1 MNFDFSEEQSA
12 LRDHIRRSLQKA
24 CPLTEVRR
32 VFDDGADCSEKA
44 WQAVIELGLPAT
56 MIGEAYGGLGL
67 GALEMCIVAEE
78 IGRVLAPIPFSS
90 SLYFAAEAIS
100 TFGTEAQKSYHLPGL
115 ASGEVVGTYAIDEP
129 GYYSS
134 GRAPGA
140 YMKDGLL
147 HGSKAPVPDGL
158 MADIAIVLAR
168 RSPDAAADDTVLVI
182 VPLGQPAV
190 QRVAVEMLDRSRPHA
205 QVDFDGADAD
215 ILGDGA
221 NGGQIWEA
229 VKDRAAV
236 LLAFEQLGGADAAL
250 EMACDYALQR
260 KAFGRP
266 IGSFQA
272 IKHKVAN
279 IYIKNSLGRANAYFS
294 AWALANNSP
303 DLPRAAA
310 ASLLSCSDAFV
321 FAAKE
326 NNQVH
331 GGMSYCWETDCHFF
345 YKRAQLLKSTLGSS
359 LQWKE
364 KLVSELERSENPG
377 PESMLGRFQ

>member
-32 VFDDGADCSEKA
+32 VFDDGAPCSEPA
-44 WQAVIELGLPAT
+44 WQAIIELGLPAT
-56 MIGEAYGGLGL
+56 MIDEAYGGLGL

-78 IGRVLAPIPFSS
+78 IGRVLAPVPFSS

-100 TFGTEAQKSYHLPGL
+100 AFGTEAQKARYLPGL
-115 ASGEVVGTYAIDEP
+115 AAGKSVGTYAVDEP
-129 GYYSS
+129 GYYSF
-134 GRAPGA
+134 GNAPGT
-140 YMKDGLL
+140 YIEDGLL

-168 RSPDAAADDTVLVI
+168 RTFDAAPDDTVLAI
-182 VPLGQPAV
+182 VSLDQPDID
-190 QRVAVEMLDRSRPHA
+190 RVPVEMLDRSRPHA
-205 QVDFDGADAD
+205 QIDFKGANVE

-221 NGGQIWEA
+221 NGDQIWKA

-260 KAFGRP
+260 KAFGRI

-272 IKHKVAN
+272 IKHKLAN
-279 IYIKNSLGRANAYFS
+279 IYIRNSLARANAYFS
-294 AWALANNSP
+294 AWALANNSS

-321 FAAKE
+321 FAATE

-345 YKRAQLLKSTLGSS
+345 YKRSQMLKSAIGGS
-359 LQWKE
+359 LHWKE
-364 KLVSELERSENPG
+364 KLVCELERSNNPD
-377 PESMLGRFQ
+377 PESMLGNLQ